1 MTSCEIKPSRCAGTC
16 RAGDGLSQED
26 AFAQQLREAEEYLAL
41 AADEEDSLDKVLQAV
56 QRTLQVQGDAD
67 WMARQLSALRQ
78 RAHALPAED
87 AHAAHMATA
96 TLLASM

>member
-1 MTSCEIKPSRCAGTC
+1 MC

-26 AFAQQLREAEEYLAL
+26 AFAQQLRESEEYLAL
-41 AADEEDSLDKVLQAV
+41 AADEDDSLDKVLQAV

-67 WMARQLSALRQ
+67 WMARQLSTLRQ

>member
-1 MTSCEIKPSRCAGTC
+1 MC
-16 RAGDGLSQED
+16 RGDHGLSQED
-26 AFAQQLREAEEYLAL
+26 AFAQQLRDAEEYLAL
-41 AADEEDSLDKVLQAV
+41 AADEDDSLDKVLRAV

-67 WMARQLSALRQ
+67 WMARQLGALRQ